1 MKSLFD
7 CINESFLYKYITFE
21 ADKRDDNLLDQ
32 IVNVLLKNGRVEVS
46 KKRNANF
53 VGTTFKDWL
62 WSGVQHLEKNYH
74 ISFAKELDGL
84 EEKYEIKIAKK

>member
-21 ADKRDDNLLDQ
+21 ANKKDDNLLTQ

-53 VGTTFKDWL
+53 VGTTFRDWL
-62 WSGVQHLEKNYH
+62 WDGVRELEKDYH
-74 ISFAKELDGL
+74 ISFAKELDGP
-84 EEKYEIKIAKK
+84 EEKYEIRIAKK